1 MCFGVLTT
9 SIFNHRGLW
18 CSFLSWFTLEA
29 DEVQIFSGVALT
41 LCCMAAFL
49 LSGKQSSSPEARQS
63 CGCRVRARA
72 VVVTQLQHSAWVLML
87 IAPSL
92 PRLSLGSWCLS
103 PSAQPPVLPSQSPL
117 CSCCFPSQGWS
128 GSMVPHLPGPGESQP
143 SCNSNWTSC
152 LCYPEK

>member
-49 LSGKQSSSPEARQS
+49 LSGKQSSSPEARQG
-63 CGCRVRARA
+63 CGCRARARA
-72 VVVTQLQHSAWVLML
+72 VVVTQLQ
-87 IAPSL
+87 
-92 PRLSLGSWCLS
+92 
-103 PSAQPPVLPSQSPL
+103 Q
-117 CSCCFPSQGWS
+117 F
-128 GSMVPHLPGPGESQP
+128 
-143 SCNSNWTSC
+143 
-152 LCYPEK
+152 